1 MFNNEQLE
9 DILILLN
16 IKIIQRDGKY
26 YALDNKTGSISKVQ
40 LNKDDNTFSF
50 IREDINY
57 NISFNN
63 NVISISNDNQERV
76 LITKNEISYH
86 EKEDNGEYNK
96 SYIFIDSSYLT
107 FYNKI
112 NNEDIN
118 SSLSIKVYTDLDYMK
133 KSCTINNGSIYK
145 EDVIIVTEEDKPV
158 AKYNKRKY
166 SEAGSLIT
174 GTLYNEYLQ
183 VPISEYIRDE
193 LVNSELVNE
202 SLDKLD
208 NMIPGLCNYC
218 ANNNS
223 LLQTIIKEK
232 QKTI

>member
-1 MFNNEQLE
+1 MCNNEQLE

-63 NVISISNDNQERV
+63 NVISISNNNQERV
-76 LITKNEISYH
+76 LITKNEISYQN
-86 EKEDNGEYNK
+86 KEDNGEYNK
-96 SYIFIDSSYLT
+96 SYVSINLSNLT
-107 FYNKI
+107 FYNNNDDI
-112 NNEDIN
+112 NN
-118 SSLSIKVYTDLDYMK
+118 SLSIKVSTGLDYMK
-133 KSCTINNGSIYK
+133 KSSTINNGVTYK
-145 EDVIIVTEEDKPV
+145 EDVVIYTEEDEAV

-166 SEAGSLIT
+166 SESGSLIA

-183 VPISEYIRDE
+183 VPISEYIKDE
-193 LVNSELVNE
+193 LVNSDLVNE
-202 SLDKLD
+202 SLEKID

-218 ANNNS
+218 VNNNS

-232 QKTI
+232 RKTI